1 MDTGSTPVWST
12 RRNPCKYW
20 IFPLFTRVLGVLRN
34 FFANAIFGILN
45 PLFGVNITRNI
56 TRKKGLFFL
65 YFQGITAPLL
75 CAYIVFF
82 YDIVE
87 FFFLFDVSV
96 GSYPIRGNHPAVRIK
111 RIRLP
116 VNLADDIMQISVSLK
131 HVPPFHVLV
140 EPAFQIFP
148 AYPSV

>member
-20 IFPLFTRVLGVLRN
+20 ISPLFTRVLGVLRN

-87 FFFLFDVSV
+87 FFFLFNVSV

-116 VNLADDIMQISVSLK
+116 VNPADRIMPVCVTTQQI
-131 HVPPFHVLV
+131 PPASIL
-140 EPAFQIFP
+140 
-148 AYPSV
+148 